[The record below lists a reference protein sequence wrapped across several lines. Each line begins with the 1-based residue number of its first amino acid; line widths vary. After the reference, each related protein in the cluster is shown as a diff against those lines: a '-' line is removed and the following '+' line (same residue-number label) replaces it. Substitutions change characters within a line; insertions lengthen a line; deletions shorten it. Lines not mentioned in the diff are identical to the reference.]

1 MDKLNLD
8 KSRLRKFGITMG
20 IAFMAITIFILLKHK
35 HTIFYTSI
43 ISAVFFILALVT
55 PVLLKPVYIF
65 WTKLALILGW
75 INTRLILLIIFYFVF
90 APIGLAMRL
99 FGVDLLERGI
109 ERSKETY
116 WKKKDKKAFNP
127 LDYERQF

>member
-1 MDKLNLD
+1 
-8 KSRLRKFGITMG
+8 MG

-65 WTKLALILGW
+65 WMKLALILGW